1 MQSNYQPLFS
11 EAYLWSVWQRDF
23 QGYVDNH
30 DKDLLKTLTNWSEKE
45 SLFIYAQW
53 KQKIRGINVTEKY
66 NAKSLVTDLLD
77 LVKTENS
84 AVKDQVTALDKEIDA
99 LEKKISVKEKEMNE
113 VVYKLYKL
121 TDEEILLVE
130 RG

>member
-1 MQSNYQPLFS
+1 Y
-11 EAYLWSVWQRDF
+11 
-23 QGYVDNH
+23 
-30 DKDLLKTLTNWSEKE
+30 DKDVLKMLTDWSKKE
-45 SLFIYAQW
+45 SLFICAQW

-66 NAKSLVTDLLD
+66 KAKSLVTDLLD

-99 LEKKISVKEKEMNE
+99 LDKTISVKEKEMNE

>member
-30 DKDLLKTLTNWSEKE
+30 DKDLLKTLANWSEKE
-45 SLFIYAQW
+45 PLFIYAQW
-53 KQKIRGINVTEKY
+53 KQKTRGINVTEKY

-84 AVKDQVTALDKEIDA
+84 AVKDQVTTLDKEIDA
-99 LEKKISVKEKEMNE
+99 LDKTISVKEKEMNA
-113 VVYKLYKL
+113 VVYRLYKL